1 MRWDVKEC
9 NVKVDI
15 TKDILSTLFLWEK
28 STIRSCEVLKKQ
40 QFIKK
45 SNYIVPI
52 FTGIS
57 WMNLKH

>member
-1 MRWDVKEC
+1 MRWDVKES

-15 TKDILSTLFLWEK
+15 TKDFIYIISVGEKHYSELS
-28 STIRSCEVLKKQ
+28 IIKKAAVYY
-40 QFIKK
+40 K

-57 WMNLKH
+57 WMNL